1 MSAINRTRD
10 NKRKLEITKK
20 EEPKE
25 PECLILTLDS
35 TTGPKDIILVPIGQY
50 EHRTLYI
57 EGSEQDLQ
65 EYQAFMQE
73 QDRHS
78 GGSSVTKG
86 CHGV

>member
-1 MSAINRTRD
+1 MSCY
-10 NKRKLEITKK
+10 KRKK
-20 EEPKE
+20 EGYSNARTYPNPIESE
-25 PECLILTLDS
+25 EDIPECLILTVDG

-73 QDRHS
+73 QDQHS
-78 GGSSVTKG
+78 GGYVRAFE
-86 CHGV
+86 